1 MRKLKISKNMILL
14 IIMFIAIMIM
24 GIGYAS
30 IESVTGEIE
39 GKVIAD
45 AQSGVFITDVEYLSD
60 IDASLPGCQIDNFLG
75 TMLNSTINLSK
86 VNPTSEIKYKVT
98 VYNSSTETVPFVGVV
113 YDDDFYDNPDII
125 FEITKEGFQIGQ
137 TINPGETKEV
147 YITFKYKNTTTGIM
161 PENTVLKSYLNFKMA
176 EPNRMILATNST
188 ETENYLKSTV
198 SKEKIESIKF
208 EQGKEPEYSEKI
220 IERFDAS
227 EKQDESIIGYYTDTD
242 SNGLY
247 ELTFVSQEIIYSNKS
262 GKHLFADLSNVKSI
276 EFNNFSTLGILDT
289 YAMFSKCINL
299 KELDLS
305 CFDTSKT
312 TNMSNMFIN
321 CIELTSIDISNFNTK
336 NVTTM
341 LAMFHG
347 CKKLQ
352 KLDISVLDTSNVNA
366 FTFMFLGCSSL
377 SELDVSKFDTNK
389 ATTFSCMFQY
399 CKNLKKLDVS
409 NFYTEKVI
417 NMSSMFSRM

>member
-1 MRKLKISKNMILL
+1 MRKLKISKNMLLL
-14 IIMFIAIMIM
+14 IAILIATMIM
-24 GIGYAS
+24 GVGYAS
-30 IESVTGEIE
+30 IEGITGEIE
-39 GKVIAD
+39 GKVVAD
-45 AQSGVFITDVEYLSD
+45 AQEGVFITDVEYVSD
-60 IDASLPGCQIDNFLG
+60 IDANINNCQIDNFLG

-113 YDDDFYDNPDII
+113 YDDDFYDNPDIT
-125 FEITKEGFQIGQ
+125 FEITAEGFQIGQ
-137 TINPGETKEV
+137 TIAPGETKEV
-147 YITFKYKNTTTGIM
+147 YITFKYKNATTGTVL
-161 PENTVLKSYLNFKMA
+161 ENPALKSYLNFKMA
-176 EPNRMILATNST
+176 EPNRMVVAKNGDST
-188 ETENYLKSTV
+188 SNYLTSSV
-198 SKEKIESIKF
+198 PKEKIESIKF
-208 EQGKEPEYSEKI
+208 GQGKEPEYSEKI
-220 IERFDAS
+220 ISRFDAS
-227 EKQDESIIGYYTDTD
+227 KKQDESIIGYFTDTD
-242 SNGLY
+242 NNGLY
-247 ELTFVSQEIIYSNKS
+247 ELTFVSQEIIYANKDARYLFF
-262 GKHLFADLSNVKSI
+262 HLTNITKI
-276 EFNNFSTLGILDT
+276 EFNNFSTLGIEDT
-289 YAMFSKCINL
+289 YAMFSNCINL

-312 TNMSNMFIN
+312 TNMANMFID
-321 CIELTSIDISNFNTK
+321 CRELTSIDISNFNTK

-347 CKKLQ
+347 CNKLQ

-417 NMSSMFSRM
+417 NMSSMFWRM